1 MRLGLNKMSVNFKEL
16 QHYIEIGEIC
26 EIRFIGR
33 SCEVIT
39 QISSIVNYDVQSAVI
54 ELPNHGHIRISDI
67 VSIVP
72 ITPGHP

>member
-1 MRLGLNKMSVNFKEL
+1 MSVDFKEL
-16 QHYIEIGEIC
+16 KRYIEVGEIC
-26 EIRFIGR
+26 EIRFIAR

-39 QISSIVNYDVQSAVI
+39 QISSIVNYDAKSAVI

-72 ITPGHP
+72 ITPRHP